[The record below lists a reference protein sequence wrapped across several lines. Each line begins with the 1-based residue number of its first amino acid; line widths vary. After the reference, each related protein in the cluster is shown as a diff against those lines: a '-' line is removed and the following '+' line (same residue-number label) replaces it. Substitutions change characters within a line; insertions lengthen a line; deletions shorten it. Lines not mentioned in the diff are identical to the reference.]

1 MLKTN
6 AARRIA
12 ITVKM
17 RKITPRIMRIV
28 AATDRFFTGGCEG
41 ATPGGDGGLY
51 TGAGKRDDP
60 QCSQNFPSG
69 VFIPQVGHR
78 MSGIYRHIYDL
89 I

>member
-6 AARRIA
+6 AARIA
-12 ITVKM
+12 KTIKM
-17 RKITPRIMRIV
+17 RKTTPRIMRIV
-28 AATDRFFTGGCEG
+28 APTVRFFSGGWEV
-41 ATPGGDGGLY
+41 AIPGSDGEPY
-51 TGAGKRDDP
+51 TGTGERDDP

-78 MSGIYRHIYDL
+78 MSGIYRHIYDS